1 MIMMSDR
8 AAIEMKRIVLEQGLG
23 EVFLRVGVK
32 GGGCSGFSY
41 TVGFDDKINEVDQIS
56 IKEWQPNDIE
66 IICDPKSF
74 LYLNNTIL
82 DFSDGL
88 MGRGFT
94 FDNPNAS
101 KTCGC
106 GESFSV

>member
-1 MIMMSDR
+1 MSDR

-41 TVGFDDKINEVDQIS
+41 TVGFDDKKNELDQVS

-66 IICDPKSF
+66 VICDPKSF